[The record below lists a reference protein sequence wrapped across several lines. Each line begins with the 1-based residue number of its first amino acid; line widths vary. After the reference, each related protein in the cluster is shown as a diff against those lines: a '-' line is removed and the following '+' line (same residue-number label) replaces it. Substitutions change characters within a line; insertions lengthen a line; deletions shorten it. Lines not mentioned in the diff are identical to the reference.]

1 MIVAMTAL
9 YYALRGKKVDVI
21 TSSEALATTETKPES
36 NVRKFYTLF
45 GVSLDENCSIKAT
58 Y

>member
-1 MIVAMTAL
+1 M
-9 YYALRGKKVDVI
+9 DVI

-36 NVRKFYTLF
+36 KVRKFYILF
-45 GVSLDENCSIKAT
+45 GVSLDENGPIKAT